1 MINTCSRRGR
11 KDFLFTKSASWFT
24 DEISL
29 QSLAGNSRRNHIKEF
44 KQTQR
49 ATVVC
54 IIDTHNQLMWASCL
68 TETYWLLE
76 RLNTHTQRLRL
87 VSVCVLIAPPTGLSG
102 NNTFCWFPAMW
113 SSTVSSAEQ
122 LLISDGKITKTCT
135 EAHDEMSLTKWTD
148 TRYVTTQHPLMS
160 TRVVKSPPDQVWIR
174 KYMCRLKELSVTL
187 HLLLFNP

>member
-54 IIDTHNQLMWASCL
+54 IIDTHNQLMSASCL

-76 RLNTHTQRLRL
+76 RLNTHTEASSGLSLCVNSSTYRTLWEQHVLL
-87 VSVCVLIAPPTGLSG
+87 VSCYVKLYGQFSRATVDFRFMRKNNKNLHWSTWWNESYQMDWHKICDNTASTDEHTCGAISPRSGVNQEIHVQTQRTLCYPP
-102 NNTFCWFPAMW
+102 P
-113 SSTVSSAEQ
+113 SA
-122 LLISDGKITKTCT
+122 
-135 EAHDEMSLTKWTD
+135 
-148 TRYVTTQHPLMS
+148 
-160 TRVVKSPPDQVWIR
+160 
-174 KYMCRLKELSVTL
+174 
-187 HLLLFNP
+187 F